1 MAAALTMKVGEQ
13 SITLSLEAS
22 TIASFSIKKLQAVVS
37 NVLSVLPK
45 RQKAKPARF
54 KTTRPPQRGWFGRVT
69 LMVVP
74 TRASIVRRIYSE
86 RPEPRKANEE
96 SLGLGYLGTTP
107 RRGVMLDGHPVP
119 PREKGLSLPA
129 MCRGQTQVGAGS
141 GARVSLI
148 HFRARVAPRR
158 VGRGGKWV

>member
-86 RPEPRKANEE
+86 RPEPRKANQPCVRCNK
-96 SLGLGYLGTTP
+96 SN
-107 RRGVMLDGHPVP
+107 
-119 PREKGLSLPA
+119 A
-129 MCRGQTQVGAGS
+129 S
-141 GARVSLI
+141 GI
-148 HFRARVAPRR
+148 
-158 VGRGGKWV
+158 